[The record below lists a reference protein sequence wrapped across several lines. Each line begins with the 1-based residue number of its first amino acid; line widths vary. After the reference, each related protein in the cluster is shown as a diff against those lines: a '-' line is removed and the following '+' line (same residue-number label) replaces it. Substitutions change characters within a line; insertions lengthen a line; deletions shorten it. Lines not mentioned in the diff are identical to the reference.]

1 MFKYNKYR
9 GAITLADNLS
19 AQKQKCSIDWDG
31 FVIPSERGKQ
41 VDEYMKQMRDND
53 RSHGLED
60 EERTRL
66 PLY

>member
-1 MFKYNKYR
+1 M
-9 GAITLADNLS
+9 ADNLS
-19 AQKQKCSIDWDG
+19 VQKQKCSIDWDG

-53 RSHGLED
+53 RSQGLED
-60 EERTRL
+60 EERTGL